1 MKELKQ
7 KISLRNTFTVA
18 GSDII
23 RVSHNT
29 IVDLAS
35 AINAWMEY
43 ARYIAV
49 GTGTAVTDRGLENY
63 LCQKRTQLDEY
74 NSDPSKGELFAA
86 YSIRLTDKDV
96 AAGTI
101 ISEAGLTPFENGWP
115 LVNYSYF
122 GGVTKREGEDI
133 VIRAEVRLEL
143 ISDKVCFVS
152 GNNLL
157 AEIFLGIK
165 SFSERNYK
173 IAHGTNYHKT
183 AVMPRSVSDFNEQY
197 DIAARV
203 ADESVIMYSR
213 FTSSPYE
220 LVIMMDDKPVLRG
233 FFTESAHVESLS
245 GWIRKNSSVE
255 IKNRHVL
262 DVYNVKY
269 QSQAISDVYCTPY
282 VSRVTKDCPQLFPYK
297 LPKNSALV
305 TEPSGAFTAVT
316 DDKEINVYTFADN
329 QARFVYKIRG
339 TYPAVDVCSDGSVFT
354 GGDCLIAYF
363 KNGEAITK
371 KEFPEYSSV
380 SRVLAVTEGGIYQIA
395 VLAENTFYLLDY
407 SEGTLS
413 VRESIANVPDDFMMV
428 KHDVRFIDYWTETNA
443 LYKSAGIGGNNA
455 NNETRLKYFCEH
467 VNLQVLEVKERW
479 MLLKLLSSGRRA
491 LCNRENTLIMYLE
504 EGDEIVFCG
513 ELVFIFSGGQV
524 RKVVKWGTSVLAVEE
539 IPFDGQAA
547 KPKSTA
553 FLGGYLL
560 FLYEDGTVKT
570 FYPVEYGKVLFC
582 PYANL
587 TGSITFDAVIADD
600 PMTGGNAV
608 DVKFTIDYGGNSQ

>member
-29 IVDLAS
+29 VVDIAS
-35 AINAWMEY
+35 ALNAWIEY

-49 GTGTAVTDRGLENY
+49 GTGTAADGTRLGNY
-63 LCQKRTQLDEY
+63 LCQKQTQLDEY

-96 AAGTI
+96 ATGTI
-101 ISEAGLTPFENGWP
+101 ISEAGLTPFDMGWP
-115 LVNYSYF
+115 LDNYAYF

-133 VIRAEVRLEL
+133 VIRAEVRFEF
-143 ISDKVCFVS
+143 ISDKVRLVS

-157 AEIFLGIK
+157 AEIFLGIN
-165 SFSERNYK
+165 SFSGHKYEM
-173 IAHGTNYHKT
+173 AHGTNYHKT
-183 AVMPRSVSDFNEQY
+183 AVMPRSAGDFTEQY
-197 DIAARV
+197 DTGARS
-203 ADESVIMYSR
+203 ADNKLIMNGR

-245 GWIRKNSSVE
+245 GWIRTNSSVE

-262 DVYNVKY
+262 DVYNVKH

-407 SEGTLS
+407 SEGT
-413 VRESIANVPDDFMMV
+413 
-428 KHDVRFIDYWTETNA
+428 
-443 LYKSAGIGGNNA
+443 
-455 NNETRLKYFCEH
+455 
-467 VNLQVLEVKERW
+467 
-479 MLLKLLSSGRRA
+479 
-491 LCNRENTLIMYLE
+491 
-504 EGDEIVFCG
+504 
-513 ELVFIFSGGQV
+513 
-524 RKVVKWGTSVLAVEE
+524 
-539 IPFDGQAA
+539 
-547 KPKSTA
+547 
-553 FLGGYLL
+553 
-560 FLYEDGTVKT
+560 
-570 FYPVEYGKVLFC
+570 
-582 PYANL
+582 
-587 TGSITFDAVIADD
+587 
-600 PMTGGNAV
+600 
-608 DVKFTIDYGGNSQ
+608 